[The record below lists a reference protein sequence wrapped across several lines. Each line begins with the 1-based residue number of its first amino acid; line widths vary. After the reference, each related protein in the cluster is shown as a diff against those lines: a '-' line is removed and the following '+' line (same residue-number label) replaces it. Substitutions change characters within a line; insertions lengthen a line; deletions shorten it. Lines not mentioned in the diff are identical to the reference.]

1 MITQRLNRRLA
12 RWALELSSY
21 KFIIKYRPGRMNTR
35 ADALSRRPD
44 YTEGKEDN
52 KEIIVLAW
60 DKFEKPDIVRSVRI
74 YDDYVL
80 PIMETVTRYWQGN
93 EPTLPENTEDI
104 KAMNIPKDKV
114 VVAEENRARVMKEHH
129 DAPSAGHPGYDKTVE
144 LITRH
149 HWWPNMKKDIKE

>member
-1 MITQRLNRRLA
+1 M
-12 RWALELSSY
+12 
-21 KFIIKYRPGRMNTR
+21 
-35 ADALSRRPD
+35 SRRPD

-52 KEIIVLAW
+52 KEIIVLAR

-80 PIMETVTRYWQGN
+80 PIMETATRYWQGN
-93 EPTLPENTEDI
+93 EPTLPENTEEI

-144 LITRH
+144 LITQH
-149 HWWPNMKKDIKE
+149 HWWPNMRKDIKEYVETCETCQGVKT